1 MRTSVRSGLRRRLFS
16 TGAQC
21 YVDRVTRPRPE
32 CKMWL
37 HGTQPC
43 RRELAL
49 GKQIGEYS
57 GKLTSLTWEDGPGT
71 ATTSH
76 GNIEGTVTGELGEGT
91 DALTQTAVA
100 EAGAQSGT
108 WSQVGFVGMQD
119 GTGGSFR
126 ANGTCGQ
133 PPARTSGAIGA
144 QDICPTVGAT
154 QQSLKASG
162 PPAPGRQT
170 VRVELTF
177 SWGGSP

>member
-1 MRTSVRSGLRRRLFS
+1 
-16 TGAQC
+16 
-21 YVDRVTRPRPE
+21 
-32 CKMWL
+32 MWL

-91 DALTQTAVA
+91 YALTQMAVA

-119 GTGGSFR
+119 GTGVSFR
-126 ANGTCGQ
+126 ANGTWE
-133 PPARTSGAIGA
+133 ATGANKWRYRGTGHLS
-144 QDICPTVGAT
+144 D
-154 QQSLKASG
+154 
-162 PPAPGRQT
+162 
-170 VRVELTF
+170 
-177 SWGGSP
+177 GGSYATEFEGEWATRTWAGKLYEWS